1 MHPPKGRENTI
12 TSYTITE
19 KNLIGTVEEPVENY
33 DLMTAVMICLGG
45 PASRSEPDV
54 LRLLDVLFSSET
66 GADEKRHILQQD
78 FDIPMTQTLERTV
91 DVMCNFSQG
100 VWDKAMEA
108 GMEAGRKEG
117 AAQTMLNSIKNL
129 METLGLT
136 IEQAMSALKVPDA
149 DRPKYLE
156 RLDGQ

>member
-1 MHPPKGRENTI
+1 
-12 TSYTITE
+12 
-19 KNLIGTVEEPVENY
+19 
-33 DLMTAVMICLGG
+33 
-45 PASRSEPDV
+45 
-54 LRLLDVLFSSET
+54 
-66 GADEKRHILQQD
+66 
-78 FDIPMTQTLERTV
+78 
-91 DVMCNFSQG
+91 MCNFSQG
-100 VWDKAMEA
+100 VWDKGMKA